1 MSQAFLLRKKVE
13 VKEMKSCG
21 IIVEYNPFHNGHA
34 YHAEMA
40 RKKTGAE
47 VVIAVMSGNFL
58 QRGEPAILD
67 KWQRAGQALQNGVD
81 IVVELPPEWAVQPA
95 DYFARGGIK
104 LLEALNCDALCFGT
118 EGSEQFDYE
127 AFGTWALENDSFI
140 QQEYQ
145 KIGETGQSYPEKMT
159 QIFQENW
166 SGETIDFSS
175 PNQILAL
182 SYAKEN
188 AKIKQPM
195 KLFPLHRKNA
205 DYHDQEIRHEHI
217 ASATAIRKAVSEQ
230 RPFKETVPLQTYEDL
245 LANPRQTWEDY
256 WPFLRYQLLASE
268 KNELT
273 DIYQMSEGIETRLKQ
288 AAARAENFE
297 AFLDQVK
304 TKRYTRTR
312 LQRLACYVLL
322 NITSQHIQEQ
332 QEKTYLNILGFTKA
346 GQRFLKEKKEAPILT
361 RIGKKEA
368 NEANLLI
375 KSDKLYAMPKKQIP
389 EQNFGRIP
397 LRYPKENE
405 Q

>member
-1 MSQAFLLRKKVE
+1 MR
-13 VKEMKSCG
+13 SCG

-40 RKKTGAE
+40 RKKSGAE

-67 KWQRAGQALQNGVD
+67 KWQRANQALQNGVD
-81 IVVELPPEWAVQPA
+81 LVVELPVEWAVQPA
-95 DYFARGGIK
+95 DYFARGGIR
-104 LLEALNCDALCFGT
+104 LLEALGCDALCFGT
-118 EGSEQFDYE
+118 EGSESFDYE
-127 AFGTWALENDSFI
+127 AFGDWALKNDSLI

-166 SGETIDFSS
+166 SGEAIDFSS

-188 AKIKQPM
+188 AKIKNPM

-205 DYHDQEIRHEHI
+205 AYHDQKIRHKHI
-217 ASATAIRKAVSEQ
+217 ASATAIRKAVNEQ
-230 RPFKETVPLQTYEDL
+230 RPFKETVPPQTYADL
-245 LANPRQTWEDY
+245 LEKPLQNWEDY

-268 KNELT
+268 KNKLT
-273 DIYQMSEGIETRLKQ
+273 TIYQMSEGIETRLKQ
-288 AAARAENFE
+288 AAVKAKHFE
-297 AFLDQVK
+297 DFLDQVK

-322 NITSQHIQEQ
+322 DISAEKIKEQ
-332 QEKTYLNILGFTKA
+332 QSKTYLNILGFTQA
-346 GQRFLKEKKEAPILT
+346 GQRFLKEEKAVPILT

-368 NEANLLI
+368 AQADLLI
-375 KSDKLYAMPKKQIP
+375 KSDQIYAMTKEQVP
-389 EQNFGRIP
+389 EQNFGRVP
-397 LRYPKENE
+397 LRYTNEKE